1 MRDLA
6 YILRDRARRA
16 NPECIYCGG
25 SGNQFSDEEYPCECV
40 TEKLDDGVP
49 DPRADEG
56 QSDARELG
64 RGW

>member
-16 NPECIYCGG
+16 DADCTECGG
-25 SGNQFSDEEYPCECV
+25 SGNDYGDEERPCSCV
-40 TEKLDDGVP
+40 AETVDDGVP

-56 QSDARELG
+56 QSDAREIS
-64 RGW
+64 RCW